1 MNVPAEH
8 VLHLPGVASVSWIA
22 VLEPEDLRRD
32 TSVATLC
39 KRPGRLRQERQ
50 VTRVPY
56 HEHVP
61 PDAFSGK
68 IATIRRIRKAH
79 SVWL

>member
-1 MNVPAEH
+1 M
-8 VLHLPGVASVSWIA
+8 SWIA

-32 TSVATLC
+32 IERGDGLC